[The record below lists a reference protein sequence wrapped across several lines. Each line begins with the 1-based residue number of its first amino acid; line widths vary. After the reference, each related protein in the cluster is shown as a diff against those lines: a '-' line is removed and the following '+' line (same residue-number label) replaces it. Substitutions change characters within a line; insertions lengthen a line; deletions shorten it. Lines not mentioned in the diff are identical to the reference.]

1 MSIDWT
7 YWPSDPTWSDSSFWD
22 YRPPWVRPARPGSM
36 RWALQQTAAPTV
48 EPVSLVEAKDHLRVD
63 VTDDDAVVQNKLM
76 AARDYVERWTGLS
89 LCQQTWKL
97 YLDRFPPAD
106 RWESWPWR
114 AAPNTVLLPRWPIQ
128 SITSIQWTDLNGN
141 VTTISSS
148 DYLVDVVSRPAR
160 IVPATGK
167 SWPSTPALAAQNGVV
182 VTFVAGA
189 ANPGTIPPSLVQ
201 ATLLI
206 LGDYYENREATV
218 VDVRVSAQTLKAA
231 ELLLGIH
238 RPVLVG

>member
-1 MSIDWT
+1 MAIDWT
-7 YWPSDPTWSDSSFWD
+7 YWPSDPIWTDSSYWD

-36 RWALQQTAAPTV
+36 RWALLQTTAPTV
-48 EPVSLVEAKDHLRVD
+48 EPVDLATAKAHLRVD
-63 VTDDDAVVQNKLM
+63 FTDDDALIQRKLM

-114 AAPNTVLLPRWPIQ
+114 AAPSTILIPRFPVQ

-141 VTTISSS
+141 VSTVSSG
-148 DYLVDVVSRPAR
+148 DYLVDLASRPPR
-160 IVPATGK
+160 IVPATSK
-167 SWPSTPALAAQNGVV
+167 FWPTTPALAPQNGVV

-189 ANPGTIPPSLVQ
+189 TAPDLVSPSAVQ
-201 ATLLI
+201 AVLLV
-206 LGDYYENREATV
+206 LGDHYENREATV
-218 VDVRVSAQTLKAA
+218 VDIRVAAQTLKTVEA
-231 ELLLGIH
+231 LLGIH